1 MLTGRAIG
9 EIGPVR
15 FDVNPCPEISLPNR
29 NTIGP
34 VLFDVSKDADSG
46 SEDIP
51 PLLPDENSDSDNTSS
66 DDMSSSWDSDASNA
80 SLGNIIES
88 QRHVVGRPRALPGSK
103 ADNPR
108 NDNRRLQYKERK
120 HEKKLEQAWRIAV
133 TDNNDTV
140 ANELQQELMK
150 THRGRSLFPGARKS
164 EAELAVYRQLASN
177 VKLLNTG
184 LGQRSKHRGHL
195 ALKVTKDLPPAFC
208 KEVLAFDPA
217 LIRQGRKRERD
228 NPSAPALV
236 TDHRSENGRAR
247 WSPEFEIELGNFFI
261 SRTEILSG
269 AKTNTRRLLK
279 PKGRVEAELYAEF
292 PAVLRQAA
300 SRDPDMLPDS
310 SKPNKVLTSMQKNLL
325 ASIHAAT
332 QYSFNQATEYKT
344 RLDTE
349 LER

>member
-1 MLTGRAIG
+1 M
-9 EIGPVR
+9 
-15 FDVNPCPEISLPNR
+15 
-29 NTIGP
+29 
-34 VLFDVSKDADSG
+34 
-46 SEDIP
+46 
-51 PLLPDENSDSDNTSS
+51 
-66 DDMSSSWDSDASNA
+66 
-80 SLGNIIES
+80 
-88 QRHVVGRPRALPGSK
+88 
-103 ADNPR
+103 
-108 NDNRRLQYKERK
+108 
-120 HEKKLEQAWRIAV
+120 
-133 TDNNDTV
+133 
-140 ANELQQELMK
+140 
-150 THRGRSLFPGARKS
+150 
-164 EAELAVYRQLASN
+164 YRQLASN

>member
-1 MLTGRAIG
+1 
-9 EIGPVR
+9 
-15 FDVNPCPEISLPNR
+15 
-29 NTIGP
+29 
-34 VLFDVSKDADSG
+34 
-46 SEDIP
+46 
-51 PLLPDENSDSDNTSS
+51 
-66 DDMSSSWDSDASNA
+66 
-80 SLGNIIES
+80 
-88 QRHVVGRPRALPGSK
+88 
-103 ADNPR
+103 
-108 NDNRRLQYKERK
+108 
-120 HEKKLEQAWRIAV
+120 
-133 TDNNDTV
+133 
-140 ANELQQELMK
+140 
-150 THRGRSLFPGARKS
+150 
-164 EAELAVYRQLASN
+164 
-177 VKLLNTG
+177 
-184 LGQRSKHRGHL
+184 
-195 ALKVTKDLPPAFC
+195 LPPAFC

-310 SKPNKVLTSMQKNLL
+310 SKPNKVLTSMQKHLL